1 VHAKT
6 VVIGRRITAD
16 LREATR
22 RSPAIDLPQCTALG
36 ELPGYSGSE
45 TDTNALINMREASM
59 ENWKYSNFIKVTTN
73 RRDKTVSL
81 RVL

>member
-1 VHAKT
+1 

-16 LREATR
+16 LREAER
-22 RSPAIDLPQCTALG
+22 GSPASDFPQCIALG
-36 ELPGYSGSE
+36 ELPGYRGSE
-45 TDTNALINMREASM
+45 TDTNALINMREVSM
-59 ENWKYSNFIKVTTN
+59 ENWKYSNFIKVNTN